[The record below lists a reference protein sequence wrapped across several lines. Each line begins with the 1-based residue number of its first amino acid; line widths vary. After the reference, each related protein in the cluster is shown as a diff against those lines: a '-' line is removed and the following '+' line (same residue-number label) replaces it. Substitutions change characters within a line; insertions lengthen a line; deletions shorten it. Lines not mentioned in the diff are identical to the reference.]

1 MCHADHAVIDCVM
14 LTSLAMEGHD
24 TFWPFVNGFM
34 NGLGIERIGKA
45 REVRAL
51 DSGGI
56 EHV

>member
-1 MCHADHAVIDCVM
+1 M

-51 DSGGI
+51 DSG
-56 EHV
+56 ESNMYK